1 MCDDFIHQGLTHD
14 PTVSR
19 RAFGLGATAAALT
32 VDANLSDAKSY
43 VAFLHGQPQTDKK

>member
-19 RAFGLGATAAALT
+19 RAFVVGSAATWCLAPPGRGAG
-32 VDANLSDAKSY
+32 K
-43 VAFLHGQPQTDKK
+43 GG

>member
-19 RAFGLGATAAALT
+19 RAFMAVTAAT
-32 VDANLSDAKSY
+32 VVLSSTGAAAPGPKVD
-43 VAFLHGQPQTDKK
+43 